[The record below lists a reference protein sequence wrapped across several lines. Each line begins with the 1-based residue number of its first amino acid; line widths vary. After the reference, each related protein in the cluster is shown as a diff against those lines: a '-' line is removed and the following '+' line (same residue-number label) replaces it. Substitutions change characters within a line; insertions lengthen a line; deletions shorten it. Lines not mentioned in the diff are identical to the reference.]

1 MTVKF
6 TILLSLALVSSV
18 SASAMN
24 LQTYLQNVEANHRTI
39 KSYDLSKQAADDRNT
54 AGDIELVPV
63 MDAGVS
69 FLSDKNPLSQF
80 ALLGV
85 PESKQTTYNLGFG
98 KKFSSGT
105 NVTLWGQTSE
115 FDNAGIT
122 DPAFQPYSRFG
133 YGQLGVTLEQSLWKD
148 FFGAA
153 TRLRWERQDAATA
166 AVKGGYDLQIR
177 GVLVQAEVAFWE
189 YLYAVNNL
197 KTAQGSLDRARKI
210 ESWTRRRVN
219 DGISDRADLLQ
230 GQALVAGRQLLLVTA
245 EDDLESSKQAIR
257 DFMELKPADP
267 FPLIEGNLGEARPIN
282 SLVSGGKGRV
292 VQIEAYLKSL
302 EAKARA
308 VTAEEVDE
316 AYKPDLVLSGAYT
329 TNNVSAD
336 MAEATQNLT
345 YTEKPTTKIA
355 LNFRYM
361 FDTSVKS
368 AAKDAAR
375 KEALASR
382 LQAERQLVDS
392 DSAWSELKRRYEEM
406 NKRVQSAAQ
415 VYKLQTDR
423 SRATTDL
430 FNKGRT
436 ITMNVVDSENDAAT
450 AELNLSRLMTEQRK
464 MEAQGRL
471 YMTVEE

>member
-1 MTVKF
+1 MFKIVF
-6 TILLSLALVSSV
+6 ILLAVSS
-18 SASAMN
+18 SSYAMD
-24 LQTYLQNVEANHRTI
+24 LQTYLKNVESNHRTI
-39 KSYDLSKQAADDRNT
+39 KSLDLSKEAADDRYT
-54 AGDIELVPV
+54 AGDIDLVPV
-63 MDAGVS
+63 MSAGWS
-69 FLSDKNPLSQF
+69 YINDKNPLSQF

-85 PESKQTTYNLGFG
+85 PVSKQTSYNLGFG

-105 NVTLWGQTSE
+105 NVTVWGQTTE
-115 FDNAGIT
+115 FDNPGIL
-122 DPAFQPYSRFG
+122 DPAFASFSKFG
-133 YGQLGVTLEQSLWKD
+133 YGQLGVTLDQSLWKD

-166 AVKGGYDLQIR
+166 AEKGGYDLQIR
-177 GVLVQAEVAFWE
+177 GVLVQAEIAFWE
-189 YLYAVNNL
+189 YLYAVDNL
-197 KTAQGSLDRARKI
+197 KTAQGTLERAKRI

-230 GQALVAGRQLLLVTA
+230 GQALVAGRQLILITA

-257 DFMELKPADP
+257 DFLELKPTDP
-267 FPLIEGNLGEARPIN
+267 IPDLQGDLGAARPIN
-282 SLVSGGKGRV
+282 SLVTGGKGRV
-292 VQIEAYLKSL
+292 VQVEAYLKSL

-308 VTAEEVDE
+308 VVAEEVEE

-329 TNNVSAD
+329 TNNLSKD

-345 YTEKPTTKIA
+345 DTAKPTAKVAI
-355 LNFRYM
+355 NFRYM

-382 LQAERQLVDS
+382 LQAERQLLDS
-392 DSAWSELKRRYEEM
+392 DSSWSELKRRYEEM
-406 NKRVQSAAQ
+406 SKRVQSAEQ

-423 SRATTDL
+423 ARATTDL

-450 AELNLSRLMTEQRK
+450 AELNLSRLKTEQRK